1 MSTVY
6 DLSFAQLA
14 ERLGT
19 WGEPS
24 FRAKQ
29 VWSQL
34 WKRAATYDAMSDVAP
49 ALRERLAAE
58 LPLGVEVLD
67 ERTADRG
74 GTRKALLKLG
84 GTHVIEAVL
93 MGYRDRVTV
102 CVSSQAGCAMACTF
116 CATGQAGLDRHLD
129 TGEIVEQV
137 MRAQHGSP
145 QRVSNVVFMGM
156 GEPLANYDETLR
168 AIRLLTHLRTFG
180 HCFNPVS
187 FYYCYAADGVTLDT
201 IVAEIT
207 NTPWKERHSYVLPVG
222 RAERHGRAL
231 RWEFAKAF
239 HVSPFEAMERGY
251 AWRFTAP
258 GDELRVHMDVLDGVR
273 RDFDATLVL
282 ERQPLTG
289 PNLARVLRRYPA
301 MTLRVV
307 AAIHWQAFL
316 IFLRQNPVY
325 DHPSTRHAGAP
336 TRTRSQG
343 NLPR

>member
-1 MSTVY
+1 MNAAAPLASAIYEGWVRHRRHAPHAHAFRY
-6 DLSFAQLA
+6 RLYLMYLDLGELERVFAGRRFWSVGRRNLA
-14 ERLGT
+14 EFRRSDYLGDPALPL
-19 WGEPS
+19 EQAV
-24 FRAKQ
+24 RAR
-29 VWSQL
+29 VAEVTG
-34 WKRAATYDAMSDVAP
+34 RAP
-49 ALRERLAAE
+49 AG
-58 LPLGVEVLD
+58 P
-67 ERTADRG
+67 
-74 GTRKALLKLG
+74 
-84 GTHVIEAVL
+84 
-93 MGYRDRVTV
+93 
-102 CVSSQAGCAMACTF
+102 
-116 CATGQAGLDRHLD
+116 
-129 TGEIVEQV
+129 
-137 MRAQHGSP
+137 
-145 QRVSNVVFMGM
+145 
-156 GEPLANYDETLR
+156 
-168 AIRLLTHLRTFG
+168 IRLLTHLRTFG

-187 FYYCYAADGVTLDT
+187 FYYCYEADGITLDT

-231 RWEFAKAF
+231 RWDFAKAF

-258 GDELRVHMDVLDGVR
+258 GDELRVQMDVLDGAR

-325 DHPSTRHAGAP
+325 DHPSKRHAGAP